1 MSMYPKNTFKSLLM
15 KLPLSEDRKTSLW
28 ASSVLSRQSR
38 EWAYF
43 RCMELAMQELVR
55 NVAADK
61 LSLLEFG
68 VGNGDRFIKLLQFRD
83 YWIKRLDI
91 KSRIIGVGFDTF
103 DSLSDRRS
111 EDVKPSRRGRHH
123 SGDME
128 DLQRFLVPRFGD
140 FLLAKGLF
148 SDTLEKK
155 HSLLQEFPPIFV
167 SVDCNY
173 YSSTMDVLEQIIPE
187 LTPHGCL
194 FYFDDVALNYWSD
207 KSGQMRA
214 IAEVNSG
221 TFGPNIQLVEY
232 PMTLE
237 TGLIQHYKR
246 FYRLVNL
253 ETADNETAAE
263 RIGPPLQLSRHKRVS
278 PL

>member
-1 MSMYPKNTFKSLLM
+1 MKTKNAIKNLLL

-28 ASSVLSRQSR
+28 ASSKLSRQTKY
-38 EWAYF
+38 WAYF
-43 RCMELAMQELVR
+43 RCVELAMQGLAR
-55 NVAADK
+55 NIPTDK
-61 LSLLEFG
+61 FSLLEFG
-68 VGNGDRFIKLLQFRD
+68 VASGDRFVRLLHFRD
-83 YWIKRLDI
+83 YWAKKMDI
-91 KSRIIGVGFDTF
+91 KSRIICVGFDTF
-103 DSLSDRRS
+103 EVLPDARPQ
-111 EDVKPSRRGRHH
+111 DVAVSWKGGDYL
-123 SGDME
+123 GDME

-155 HSLLQEFPPIFV
+155 KSLLKEFPPIFV
-167 SVDCNY
+167 SFDCDY
-173 YSSTMDVLEQIIPE
+173 YSSTMDVLERIVPE

-194 FYFDDVALNYWSD
+194 FYFDDVNLNYWSD

-214 IAEVNSG
+214 IAEVNAG
-221 TFGPNIQLVEY
+221 MFGPHIQLVEY

-253 ETADNETAAE
+253 EAADGDARADEARSPIE
-263 RIGPPLQLSRHKRVS
+263 LPIRKQVS
-278 PL
+278 PLL